1 MCVDIEYFKDKIFE
15 LLNETND
22 IGISDIETYDK
33 ENVFKVFF
41 QNEEIFEIEC
51 RQVLH

>member
-1 MCVDIEYFKDKIFE
+1 MDIEYFKDKVFE
-15 LLNETND
+15 LLNETDN
-22 IGISDIETYDK
+22 IGINDIETYDK

-41 QNEEIFEIEC
+41 QDGKIFEIEC